1 MTSSAALKSHG
12 KAIALL
18 STWLDKRR
26 GERPITHGNAKS
38 PGVDKLLK
46 HWIPSGLASLHGV
59 NWTVTGDGR
68 KAFPSPICKMC
79 LIPCNPFTILSV
91 VGFCVEEHGLLW
103 GSYCVAP
110 NLGGPVSLRI
120 LVEAAPHSC
129 KSLVLYLLAKLW
141 NRGEHPTVQRGL
153 VLLGL
158 DPSAFLASVL

>member
-1 MTSSAALKSHG
+1 MVSTGQLLEMAG
-12 KAIALL
+12 KRFLPLFARCV
-18 STWLDKRR
+18 S
-26 GERPITHGNAKS
+26 
-38 PGVDKLLK
+38 
-46 HWIPSGLASLHGV
+46 
-59 NWTVTGDGR
+59 
-68 KAFPSPICKMC
+68 
-79 LIPCNPFTILSV
+79 LIPCNPFTISSV

-110 NLGGPVSLRI
+110 NLGGPVPLCI

-129 KSLVLYLLAKLW
+129 KSLVLYLLAKLG